1 MCIRDSNIPAQRNDS
16 RPDGGRL
23 ASISPHSETMV
34 RSSLGGAALSSTSAR
49 YPMYV
54 IPVKTLLKL
63 QQWEPHQNLLA
74 KGKLVEVTPEVDLE
88 IVFVSHQW
96 TSFEH
101 PDPTGE
107 QLARLQAVLRQLMA
121 GQTSVMGNPQLQ
133 VIYSSKFETKGEQW
147 AATLPK
153 VCVWF
158 CLLYTSPSPRDS

>member
-1 MCIRDSNIPAQRNDS
+1 
-16 RPDGGRL
+16 
-23 ASISPHSETMV
+23 MV

-54 IPVKTLLKL
+54 IPVKTLLEL

-101 PDPTGE
+101 PDPTGRA
-107 QLARLQAVLRQLMA
+107 ARAAA
-121 GQTSVMGNPQLQ
+121 GRPPPADGGADVGD
-133 VIYSSKFETKGEQW
+133 GEP
-147 AATLPK
+147 AAASHL
-153 VCVWF
+153 
-158 CLLYTSPSPRDS
+158 